1 MVALWIAQGA
11 DVPTGAAGPMMLGG
25 SSVGM
30 YSLIAPYTFP
40 EYGIYTGSAICW
52 IASVCLTSLPAY
64 LGLLWRK
71 TGLSTSGNTDVTVP
85 LNQCEEM
92 R

>member
-30 YSLIAPYTFP
+30 YSLIAPHALP

-64 LGLLWRK
+64 AWLSWRK
-71 TGLSTSGNTDVTVP
+71 NSLSVPGNTVVTVP
-85 LNQCEEM
+85 LNQSE
-92 R
+92 